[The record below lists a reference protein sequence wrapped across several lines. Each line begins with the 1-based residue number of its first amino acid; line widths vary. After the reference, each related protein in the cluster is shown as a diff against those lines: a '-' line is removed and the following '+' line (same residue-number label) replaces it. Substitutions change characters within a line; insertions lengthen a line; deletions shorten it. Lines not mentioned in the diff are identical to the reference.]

1 MDELG
6 SASSPQLPVTVDGAD
21 EDAALAKSRF
31 LTRKEVIQRRLRRV
45 RQLRRCYR
53 THYWT
58 LLEELRSKYR
68 DYSWTYGKSPFKE
81 DHNESENGNPNGVV
95 NGVGGGEDVVRCR
108 FSGCKTKAMAMTK
121 YCHAHILSDSKQ
133 KLYQGCRAVA
143 KNIETEYV
151 FDLASIML
159 NANPMREED
168 WVLGALGSVNLLK
181 QTHTEIKLL
190 NARSVWDTGLHTYN
204 CLPTGPSF
212 CNKPVLKSVVP
223 AACPSHHQFGE
234 RCLARALR
242 RAGLGNAIPNNRK
255 PTVKLHVVVSEFV
268 HQIQK
273 QRKLAL
279 KETALK
285 VETE

>member
-143 KNIETEYV
+143 K
-151 FDLASIML
+151 
-159 NANPMREED
+159 
-168 WVLGALGSVNLLK
+168 K
-181 QTHTEIKLL
+181 
-190 NARSVWDTGLHTYN
+190 
-204 CLPTGPSF
+204 
-212 CNKPVLKSVVP
+212 
-223 AACPSHHQFGE
+223 
-234 RCLARALR
+234 
-242 RAGLGNAIPNNRK
+242 
-255 PTVKLHVVVSEFV
+255 
-268 HQIQK
+268 
-273 QRKLAL
+273 
-279 KETALK
+279 
-285 VETE
+285 

>member
-6 SASSPQLPVTVDGAD
+6 SASSPSRPVTVDGAG

-31 LTRKEVIQRRLRRV
+31 LTRKEVLQRRLRRV
-45 RQLRRCYR
+45 RQLTRCYR
-53 THYWT
+53 THYWA
-58 LLEELRSKYR
+58 LMEELRSKYR

-81 DHNESENGNPNGVV
+81 DHNEGENNNPNGVIT
-95 NGVGGGEDVVRCR
+95 GVGGGDDIIRCR

-143 KNIETEYV
+143 KN
-151 FDLASIML
+151 
-159 NANPMREED
+159 
-168 WVLGALGSVNLLK
+168 
-181 QTHTEIKLL
+181 
-190 NARSVWDTGLHTYN
+190 
-204 CLPTGPSF
+204 LPTGPSF

-223 AACPSHHQFGE
+223 AACATHHQFGE
-234 RCLARALR
+234 RCLSRALR

-255 PTVKLHVVVSEFV
+255 PTPKFHVLVSEFV

-273 QRKLAL
+273 KRKLAL

>member
-1 MDELG
+1 MNESG
-6 SASSPQLPVTVDGAD
+6 SVSSPPRPVTVDCAD
-21 EDAALAKSRF
+21 DDAALAKSGF
-31 LTRKEVIQRRLRRV
+31 LTRKEVLRRRLRRV
-45 RQLRRCYR
+45 KQLRRCYR
-53 THYWT
+53 THYWA
-58 LLEELRSKYR
+58 LMEELRSKYR

-81 DHNESENGNPNGVV
+81 DHNESDNDNTNGVV
-95 NGVGGGEDVVRCR
+95 TGGGGGGGDIVRCR

-121 YCHAHILSDSKQ
+121 FCHAHILSDSKQ

-143 KNIETEYV
+143 KN
-151 FDLASIML
+151 
-159 NANPMREED
+159 
-168 WVLGALGSVNLLK
+168 
-181 QTHTEIKLL
+181 
-190 NARSVWDTGLHTYN
+190 
-204 CLPTGPSF
+204 LPTGPSF

-223 AACPSHHQFGE
+223 AACPTHHQFGE

-255 PTVKLHVVVSEFV
+255 PTAKLHVLVSEFV

-273 QRKLAL
+273 KRKLAL